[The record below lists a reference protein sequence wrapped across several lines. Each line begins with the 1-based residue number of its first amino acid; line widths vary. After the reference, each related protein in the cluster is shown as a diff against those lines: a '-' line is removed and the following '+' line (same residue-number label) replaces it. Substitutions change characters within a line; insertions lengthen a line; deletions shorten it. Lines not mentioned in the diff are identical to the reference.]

1 MAFSWPAGP
10 RMSLDQSYNDL
21 PLNCTDKLME
31 ARCWKEL
38 VRTVISHLSQ
48 G

>member
-1 MAFSWPAGP
+1 MAFSWLAGP
-10 RMSLDQSYNDL
+10 RMSLDQSYNAS

-38 VRTVISHLSQ
+38 VRAVISHLSQ